1 LKNFYFFSLLEL
13 ILFYYLD
20 LNILK
25 ISFKPK
31 EKRKEIKIK
40 QGTKFLVFPIHEI
53 GKKKN
58 KIELD
63 IKNNNL

>member
-1 LKNFYFFSLLEL
+1 
-13 ILFYYLD
+13 
-20 LNILK
+20 LK

-31 EKRKEIKIK
+31 EKRNETNIK
-40 QGTKFLVFPIHEI
+40 QGTKFRVLPIQDT

-58 KIELD
+58 KIELN